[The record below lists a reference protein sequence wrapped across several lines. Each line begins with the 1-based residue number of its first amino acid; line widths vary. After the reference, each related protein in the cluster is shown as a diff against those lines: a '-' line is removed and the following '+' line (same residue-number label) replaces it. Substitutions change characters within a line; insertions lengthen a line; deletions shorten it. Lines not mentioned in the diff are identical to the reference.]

1 MRNRILVSM
10 YRNNFS
16 PFFAAVFIRRNKIIS
31 NVSKTM
37 RKEEL
42 MSRLGSLNK
51 LDIRLIEPV
60 TRLTSQGTR
69 REIDKFAG
77 TDAVSVVLI
86 KERR

>member
-1 MRNRILVSM
+1 
-10 YRNNFS
+10 
-16 PFFAAVFIRRNKIIS
+16 
-31 NVSKTM
+31 M

>member
-1 MRNRILVSM
+1 
-10 YRNNFS
+10 
-16 PFFAAVFIRRNKIIS
+16 
-31 NVSKTM
+31 M

-42 MSRLGSLNK
+42 VTRLGSLNK

-77 TDAVSVVLI
+77 TKEVSVVLI